1 MPEHVRA
8 AVQCVKSRQLLGQM
22 ASLRLLS
29 EASPVPI
36 SYKLTALT
44 QLGAV
49 VGAAAPGALIR
60 CWTWQD
66 APQKFGIIHPIS
78 VKVLITLKKK
88 KKLITCT
95 FITVTLFLDFPQPP
109 KSKSI

>member
-22 ASLRLLS
+22 ASLHLLS

-44 QLGAV
+44 QPGAV
-49 VGAAAPGALIR
+49 ADAAAPGALIR

-66 APQKFGIIHPIS
+66 ALQRFRIIHPNHTVS
-78 VKVLITLKKK
+78 VKVLITLEK

-95 FITVTLFLDFPQPP
+95 FITVTLFLDFP
-109 KSKSI
+109 